1 MSTYLPPRYLFR
13 RSELLR
19 QLRPGERFLELGA
32 ADLTLSRELLGRF
45 ESGVAIELTP
55 DAEEAWQRLP
65 TEQQQR
71 LTVMVADAME
81 DEVEGEFDAVVFCEV
96 LEHIDD
102 DAGWL
107 RMIHERLRPGGQLV
121 ASVPSRMKYWTHHDE
136 MVGHLR
142 RYERTEL
149 EALLHRTGF
158 TNVSVTSYGF
168 PWVNLLRLPRLL
180 LARQQSSGV
189 AHLDQVDRTME
200 SNHRQIPD
208 GLRDS
213 PLRFI
218 TRPALFEP
226 LARLSRPFNRFDL
239 SDGYL
244 VTADRR

>member
-1 MSTYLPPRYLFR
+1 MNTYLPPRYLFR

-19 QLRPGERFLELGA
+19 QLRSGTRFLELGA
-32 ADLTLSRELLGRF
+32 ADLTLSRELLARF
-45 ESGVAIELTP
+45 DSGVAIELTA
-55 DAEEAWQRLP
+55 DALEAWERLP
-65 TEQQQR
+65 AADKAR
-71 LTVMVADAME
+71 LDVKVADAMVE
-81 DEVEGEFDAVVFCEV
+81 VVEGEFDAVIFCEV

-107 RMIHERLRPGGQLV
+107 QMINQRLRPGGQLV

-142 RYERTEL
+142 RYERASLIQLIE
-149 EALLHRTGF
+149 EAGF
-158 TNVSVTSYGF
+158 HNVSVTSYGF

-180 LARQQSSGV
+180 LAHRQASAV
-189 AHLDQVDRTME
+189 VNLDQVDRTME
-200 SNHRQIPD
+200 SNHRQIPEA
-208 GLRDS
+208 LRNS
-213 PLRFI
+213 PLRFV

-226 LARLSRPFNRFDL
+226 LAQISRPFNRFDL

>member
-19 QLRPGERFLELGA
+19 QLRPGNRFLELGA
-32 ADLTLSRELLGRF
+32 ADLTLSRELLAHF
-45 ESGVAIELTP
+45 MSGVAVELTP
-55 DAEEAWQRLP
+55 DAEEALKSLPAELRDRLDV
-65 TEQQQR
+65 
-71 LTVMVADAME
+71 LVADAME
-81 DEVEGEFDAVVFCEV
+81 DVVEGQFDAVVFCEV
-96 LEHIDD
+96 LEHIED
-102 DAGWL
+102 DAAWL
-107 RMIHERLRPGGQLV
+107 AMIHQRLLPGGQLV

-142 RYERTEL
+142 RYERDDLTRL
-149 EALLHRTGF
+149 ITSAGF
-158 TNVSVTSYGF
+158 GNVRVTSYGF

-180 LARQQSSGV
+180 LARRQGAAVS
-189 AHLDQVDRTME
+189 HLGQVDRTME

-213 PLRFI
+213 PLRFV

-226 LARLSRPFNRFDL
+226 FAWLSRPFNRLDL

-244 VTADRR
+244 VTADRL